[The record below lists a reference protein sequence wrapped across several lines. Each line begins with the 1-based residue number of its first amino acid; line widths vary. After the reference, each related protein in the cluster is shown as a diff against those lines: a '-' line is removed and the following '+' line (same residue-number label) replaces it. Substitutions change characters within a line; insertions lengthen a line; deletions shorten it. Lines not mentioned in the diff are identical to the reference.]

1 LTKPLKPNRH
11 FLEAADQ
18 KRLEPASWVTLF
30 GDYLF
35 SYALLKV
42 GKRETAEDLV
52 QEAFISALKAKDT
65 FKGNSSEKTWLT
77 AILNNKIIDHYR
89 KKDVL
94 KDSTSYLT
102 ETEDEFSKHY
112 FGKSDGHWL
121 VTASPQLWAESAD
134 SAVNKAEFAGVIQKC
149 IQKMPSRLIPV
160 FIAKFLDDEDSD
172 TICKVHNI
180 SSSNYWVIIHRAKLL
195 IRRCLEENWFQT
207 KRSNDLPI
215 QKDSI

>member
-1 LTKPLKPNRH
+1 MTKTLKPDRY
-11 FLEAADQ
+11 FLEVADQ
-18 KRLEPASWVTLF
+18 KRLEPSSWVTSF

-52 QEAFISALKAKDT
+52 QDAFISAIKAKDT
-65 FKGNSSEKTWLT
+65 FKGDSSEKTWLT

-112 FGKSDGHWL
+112 FEKSSGHWL
-121 VTASPQLWAESAD
+121 ETAWPQPWAESAD
-134 SAVNKAEFAGVIQKC
+134 SALNKAEFAGVIQKC
-149 IQKMPSRLIPV
+149 IQRMPSKLVPI
-160 FIAKFLDDEDSD
+160 FTAKFLDEEDSD

-180 SSSNYWVIIHRAKLL
+180 SSSNYWVMIHRAKLL
-195 IRRCLEENWFQT
+195 IRSCLEQNWFLAE
-207 KRSNDLPI
+207 KV
-215 QKDSI
+215 K